1 MTKICIRQPGYLPS
15 LGFFK
20 KIESADYFVFLDD
33 VNYSRG
39 DWDNRNRIKTM
50 EGSLWLTVPI
60 LNKSEKL
67 LNQVKINYSEDWIYK
82 HESAIRYNYKKSPFF
97 DLYWHEIKKRLN
109 KKYEKLIELNMSLI
123 NYFISILQISTKT
136 IFSSDLSINSTGS
149 ERLLDICKS
158 LNADTYISGELGCN
172 YLDMNIFK
180 NENIDVVFEKFESLE
195 YSQRHIG
202 FRPGMSII
210 DLLFNEGAKSIEIL
224 HNSKNLL

>member
-1 MTKICIRQPGYLPS
+1 M
-15 LGFFK
+15 
-20 KIESADYFVFLDD
+20 
-33 VNYSRG
+33 
-39 DWDNRNRIKTM
+39 
-50 EGSLWLTVPI
+50 
-60 LNKSEKL
+60 
-67 LNQVKINYSEDWIYK
+67 
-82 HESAIRYNYKKSPFF
+82 
-97 DLYWHEIKKRLN
+97 
-109 KKYEKLIELNMSLI
+109 KLIELNMSLI